1 MAYTYT
7 YGNAD
12 GTLILKDNGAGHMV
26 ALEPTGAFAAEYAQ
40 AQAGDFGPVAPYVP
54 PPEPPPDLPGALAA
68 HYRATR
74 DGGTTIEGMA
84 VQTDEGSRGLI
95 NGAVARAILRG
106 TPERTF
112 TFKAPTGA
120 VIITDAQIMG
130 IGMAVADH
138 VQACIDAE
146 AAVSA
151 VLDDYDTEA
160 EVQAA
165 FDAAYAA
172 AGGPNG

>member
-1 MAYTYT
+1 MAGY
-7 YGNAD
+7 A
-12 GTLILKDNGAGHMV
+12 LILDGKV
-26 ALEPTGAFAAEYAQ
+26 AQIADETF
-40 AQAGDFGPVAPYVP
+40 PVAEPMVWVSAPDGVEVGHSYDGHEFAPPYT
-54 PPEPPPDLPGALAA
+54 PPPDLPGALAA

-172 AGGPNG
+172 AGGSNG